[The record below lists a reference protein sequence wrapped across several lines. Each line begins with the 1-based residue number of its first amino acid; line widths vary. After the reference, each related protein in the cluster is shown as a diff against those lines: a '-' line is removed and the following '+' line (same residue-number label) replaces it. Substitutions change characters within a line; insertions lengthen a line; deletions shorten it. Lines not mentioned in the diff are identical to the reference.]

1 MKQINSLSGSLEPSS
16 DNEIKKKHQH
26 YLEQSTSDNTRRAY
40 RSAIRQFEAWSGLL
54 PADES
59 SVIKYLIEKAD
70 TINPR
75 TLSLHLTALSNW
87 HRYQNLPDPTNSPT
101 VRKTLEGIMRDK
113 GAPRKKA
120 RALTLVEIE
129 SLAKQMYKN
138 NDLKSIRDNAIIQI
152 GYFGAFRR
160 SEMVQ
165 LKIEDIKFQ
174 SEGLLILIPKSKTDQ
189 TGEGILKALPRGKN
203 NNICPVNALKQW
215 LDLIS
220 IENDVI
226 FRKINRWGKLGSQPL
241 TPTSINLILKSRSQE
256 CGLDNINE
264 ISSHSL
270 RRGLAT
276 SAAKMGATFE
286 SIKRQGGWKNDST
299 VREYIEEGCL
309 FEENASLVLLNE
321 SEKI

>member
-1 MKQINSLSGSLEPSS
+1 MKQINSISGSLEPSS

-40 RSAIRQFEAWSGLL
+40 RSAIRQFKAWSGLL

-59 SVIKYLIEKAD
+59 GVIKYLIEKAD

-101 VRKTLEGIMRDK
+101 VRKTLEGIMRYK
-113 GAPRKKA
+113 GTPRKKA
-120 RALTLVEIE
+120 RALTFIEIE

-138 NDLKSIRDNAIIQI
+138 KDLKSIRDNAIIQM

-160 SEMVQ
+160 SEIVQ

-174 SEGLLILIPKSKTDQ
+174 SEGLLILIHKSKTDQ
-189 TGEGILKALPRGKN
+189 IGEGILKALPRGEN
-203 NNICPVNALKQW
+203 YNICPVNALKQW

-220 IENDVI
+220 IENDFI

-286 SIKRQGGWKNDST
+286 SIKRQGGWKNDNT